1 MHRMIIIKKE
11 AVKDLIKV
19 KDKFSA
25 IVESMEL
32 MSNEEFM
39 GSYKKAREQ
48 IKKREFADW
57 DAL

>member
-1 MHRMIIIKKE
+1 MSRVITIKKK
-11 AVKDLIKV
+11 AVRDLIKV

-25 IVESMEL
+25 IVESIEL
-32 MSNEEFM
+32 MSNKEFM
-39 GSYKKAREQ
+39 GSYKKACEQ